1 MDAPAPKVGTTATV
15 RNCTLLSAWGAGRV
29 RRLPGQR
36 RDVDDKLQEIEQRF
50 ERLTADLGNPEVI
63 ADRGRFSQV
72 AKERAQLEQLVETFR
87 EYKRIKAELDEY
99 RAALEDA
106 DAEMRAMA
114 REEVPRLQ
122 PKVEELNE
130 RLKILL
136 LPRDPNDE
144 RSVILE
150 VRAGAGGDEAGL
162 FAAELLRMYLR
173 YAERK
178 GWKTSLMDTSDNAAG
193 GIKDASV
200 TIEGDGVFSFLKYE
214 SGVHRVQRVPATE
227 AQGRIHTSTATV
239 SVMPEAEEV
248 DVHINP
254 ADIQMDV
261 MRSTGSGGQSVN
273 TTDSAVRLTHK
284 PSGVVVK
291 CQQEKSQIK
300 NRAMALKMLRARL
313 YEMEQEKQRSARDA
327 QRKSQVGTG
336 DRSEKIRT
344 YNFPQDRLTDHR
356 IGLTRHNLAAVMDG
370 DIEDMI
376 VACRTFFQAEAL
388 RQQQARA

>member
-1 MDAPAPKVGTTATV
+1 M
-15 RNCTLLSAWGAGRV
+15 
-29 RRLPGQR
+29 
-36 RDVDDKLQEIEQRF
+36 DDKLQEIEQRF
-50 ERLTADLGNPEVI
+50 ERLTADLGNPAVI
-63 ADRGRFSQV
+63 GDRTRFSQI
-72 AKERAQLEQLVETFR
+72 AKERAQLEPLVEAFR
-87 EYKRIKAELDEY
+87 EYQRAKHELDET
-99 RAALEDA
+99 RAALDDPELRELARA
-106 DAEMRAMA
+106 DLPDQEKR
-114 REEVPRLQ
+114 VT
-122 PKVEELNE
+122 ELNE
-130 RLKILL
+130 KLKILL
-136 LPRDPNDE
+136 LPKDPNDE

-150 VRAGAGGDEAGL
+150 VRAGTGGDEAGL

-178 GWKTSLMDTSDNAAG
+178 GWKSSLMDTSENAAG

-200 TIEGDGVFSFLKYE
+200 TIDGEGVFSFLKYE

-248 DVHINP
+248 DVQINP

-261 MRSTGSGGQSVN
+261 MRSTGAGGQSVN

-284 PSGVVVK
+284 PTGVVVK

-300 NRAMALKMLRARL
+300 NRAMAMKMLRAKL

-336 DRSEKIRT
+336 DRSEKIRSEEHT
-344 YNFPQDRLTDHR
+344 SELQSQFHLVCRL
-356 IGLTRHNLAAVMDG
+356 
-370 DIEDMI
+370 
-376 VACRTFFQAEAL
+376 
-388 RQQQARA
+388 

>member
-1 MDAPAPKVGTTATV
+1 M
-15 RNCTLLSAWGAGRV
+15 
-29 RRLPGQR
+29 
-36 RDVDDKLQEIEQRF
+36 DDKLQEIEQRF

-63 ADRGRFSQV
+63 SDRARFSQV
-72 AKERAQLEQLVETFR
+72 AKERSQLEPLVETFR
-87 EYKRIKAELDEY
+87 ESRKLRREVDEY
-99 RAALEDA
+99 KALLEDN
-106 DAEMRAMA
+106 DAEMRALA
-114 REEVPRLQ
+114 
-122 PKVEELNE
+122 KDELPAAQQRFDAIYE

-162 FAAELLRMYLR
+162 FAQEILRMYLR

-178 GWKTSLMDTSDNAAG
+178 GWKYSLMDSSDNAAG

-200 TIEGDGVFSFLKYE
+200 TIEGEGVFSFLKYE

-227 AQGRIHTSTATV
+227 TQGRVHTSTATV

-248 DVHINP
+248 DIQINP

-261 MRSTGSGGQSVN
+261 MRSTGAGGQSVN

-284 PSGVVVK
+284 PSGIVVK
-291 CQQEKSQIK
+291 CQQEKSQLK
-300 NRAMALKMLRARL
+300 NRAMAMKMLRTRL
-313 YEMEQEKQRSARDA
+313 YEMELEKQQSARDA
-327 QRKSQVGTG
+327 TRKSQVGTG

-356 IGLTRHNLAAVMDG
+356 IGLTRHNLPAVMAG
-370 DIEDMI
+370 DIDDVIM
-376 VACRTFFQAEAL
+376 ACRTYFQAEAL
-388 RQQQARA
+388 RQQQGQA

>member
-1 MDAPAPKVGTTATV
+1 MREMARGE
-15 RNCTLLSAWGAGRV
+15 
-29 RRLPGQR
+29 LP
-36 RDVDDKLQEIEQRF
+36 
-50 ERLTADLGNPEVI
+50 
-63 ADRGRFSQV
+63 
-72 AKERAQLEQLVETFR
+72 
-87 EYKRIKAELDEY
+87 
-99 RAALEDA
+99 ALEG
-106 DAEMRAMA
+106 
-114 REEVPRLQ
+114 RL
-122 PKVEELNE
+122 EILNE

-162 FAAELLRMYLR
+162 FAQEILRMYLR

-178 GWKTSLMDTSDNAAG
+178 GWKYSLMDSSDNAAG

-200 TIEGDGVFSFLKYE
+200 TIEGEGVFSFLKYE

-227 AQGRIHTSTATV
+227 TQGRVHTSTATV

-248 DVHINP
+248 DIQINP

-261 MRSTGSGGQSVN
+261 MRSTGAGGQSVN

-284 PSGVVVK
+284 PSGIVVK
-291 CQQEKSQIK
+291 CQQEKSQLK
-300 NRAMALKMLRARL
+300 NRAMAMKMLRTRL
-313 YEMEQEKQRSARDA
+313 YEMELEKQRNERDA
-327 QRKSQVGTG
+327 ARRSQVGTG

-370 DIEDMI
+370 DVED
-376 VACRTFFQAEAL
+376 VLTAARTHFQAEAL
-388 RQQQARA
+388 QKRTQAGEQPGAGQ

>member
-1 MDAPAPKVGTTATV
+1 VE
-15 RNCTLLSAWGAGRV
+15 
-29 RRLPGQR
+29 Q
-36 RDVDDKLQEIEQRF
+36 KLQEIEQRF

-63 ADRGRFSQV
+63 GDRARFSQV
-72 AKERAQLEQLVETFR
+72 AKERAQLEQLVEAFR
-87 EYKRIKAELDEY
+87 EYKRVK
-99 RAALEDA
+99 A
-106 DAEMRAMA
+106 DAEGNRALLEDPDPDVRAMA
-114 REEVPRLQ
+114 KEEMPELEA
-122 PKVEELNE
+122 KLEELNE
-130 RLKILL
+130 RLKVLL

-162 FAAELLRMYLR
+162 FAAEILRMYLR

-178 GWKTSLMDTSDNAAG
+178 GWKATLMDASDNSAG

-200 TIEGDGVFSFLKYE
+200 TIEGDGVFSYLKYE

-239 SVMPEAEEV
+239 SVMPEAEDV
-248 DVHINP
+248 DIQINP
-254 ADIQMDV
+254 ADIEMDV

-284 PSGVVVK
+284 PTGVVVK

-300 NRAMALKMLRARL
+300 NRAMALKMLRTKL
-313 YEMEQEKQRSARDA
+313 YEMELERQRNTRDA

-356 IGLTRHNLAAVMDG
+356 IGLTRHNLVAVMDG
-370 DIEDMI
+370 EIEDVI

-388 RQQQARA
+388 RQQQAQA

>member
-1 MDAPAPKVGTTATV
+1 ME
-15 RNCTLLSAWGAGRV
+15 
-29 RRLPGQR
+29 
-36 RDVDDKLQEIEQRF
+36 DKLQEIEQRF

-72 AKERAQLEQLVETFR
+72 AKERSQLEQLVETFR
-87 EYKRIKAELDEY
+87 EYKRSKAELDEY
-99 RAALEDA
+99 RAALDDA

-114 REEVPRLQ
+114 REEIPRLQ

-130 RLKILL
+130 RLKVLL

-162 FAAELLRMYLR
+162 FAAELLRLYLR

-178 GWKTSLMDTSDNAAG
+178 GWKASLMDSSDNAAG

-284 PSGVVVK
+284 PTGVVVK